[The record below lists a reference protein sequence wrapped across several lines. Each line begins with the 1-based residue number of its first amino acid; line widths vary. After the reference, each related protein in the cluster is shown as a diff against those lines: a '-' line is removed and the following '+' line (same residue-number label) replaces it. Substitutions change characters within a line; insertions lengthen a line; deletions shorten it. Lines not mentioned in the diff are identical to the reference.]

1 MTAPWRMTE
10 TTIELAV
17 RRPRL
22 GPTLVISSNIRLQS
36 RPCPAGADEQGRDT
50 PSALQMRVGP
60 SEKAAEPTHRRFLCQ
75 RESTALDPSP
85 QPLPS
90 RRSRRAGAP
99 PRRGSALVL
108 ARRIRKSGRG
118 ALDSFSSI
126 DL

>member
-75 RESTALDPSP
+75 RAARVLEPSP
-85 QPLPS
+85 RPPLPES
-90 RRSRRAGAP
+90 RS
-99 PRRGSALVL
+99 VV
-108 ARRIRKSGRG
+108 ARRQRPVSRKADSQERERG
-118 ALDSFSSI
+118 A
-126 DL
+126 